1 MNFYQKTGELIIG
14 SRLKRL
20 SEKFLMEIAKIY
32 DSLDIDFEISWFPIF
47 FLLNENK
54 ELTVTEIA
62 REMEITH
69 SAVSQLITAMQKR
82 GLVELN
88 NPDNDK
94 RKKIVSLTKDG
105 HKLLKKVKPVWESIK
120 RIYQKFLSEGQYSSY
135 FLSSLSEIE
144 DKLKNTEI
152 KNLVLQDLEKT
163 TTGIPVITEFRNEF
177 LEQYKAFLLEWV
189 MEHEED
195 SKEADLLSNPQFI
208 VQDQKGSVFLAE
220 LNGKVIG
227 AIVTKYQS
235 ENTAELLFLLVDEEW
250 QNRKIGTLLLQETIQ
265 KLKANNFSKL
275 SAAINKNKTKA
286 VKVLRD
292 SGFVLESMKTIK
304 NEKDLDVTMLI
315 LENSLIQ

>member
-88 NPDNDK
+88 NPDSDK

-105 HKLLKKVKPVWESIK
+105 HRLLKKVKPVWDSIK
-120 RIYQKFLSEGQYSSY
+120 RIYQKFLSEGQYSNY
-135 FLSSLSEIE
+135 FLSALSEIE
-144 DKLKNTEI
+144 DKIKSTEI
-152 KNLVLQDLEKT
+152 KNLVLQDIEKT
-163 TTGIPVITEFRNEF
+163 TTGIPVIIEYRSEF
-177 LEQYKAFLLEWV
+177 LEQYKVFLLEWV

-195 SKEADLLSNPQFI
+195 SKEADLLSNPQNI

-235 ENTAELLFLLVDEEW
+235 ENAAELLFLLVNEEW
-250 QNRKIGTLLLQETIQ
+250 QNRKIGTLLLQETIR
-265 KLKANNFSKL
+265 KLKENNFIKL
-275 SAAINKNKTKA
+275 FAAINKNKTKA

-292 SGFVLESMKTIK
+292 SGFVLDSMKTIK
-304 NEKDLDVTMLI
+304 NEKDMDVTMLI
-315 LENSLIQ
+315 LENNLI